1 MGCQRSAMFVETV
14 FFKSRRLVFSDVRLF
29 KAAVALYYVNDV
41 FGVAVDVMGDRP
53 GFICRVE
60 CA

>member
-1 MGCQRSAMFVETV
+1 MFLETV
-14 FFKSRRLVFSDVRLF
+14 FKSSFSFSNVLF

-41 FGVAVDVMGDRP
+41 SGVTVDVMGDRP

-60 CA
+60 CV

>member
-1 MGCQRSAMFVETV
+1 MSKVCDVCGNGLFQ
-14 FFKSRRLVFSDVRLF
+14 KSSFSFSDVRLF

>member
-1 MGCQRSAMFVETV
+1 MFLETV
-14 FFKSRRLVFSDVRLF
+14 FKSSFSLSNVLF

-41 FGVAVDVMGDRP
+41 SGVAVDVMGDWP

-60 CA
+60 TV